1 MPHVVKILRS
11 TFITPNVKRFEV
23 ERPKGYRFVPGQA
36 CEVAINA
43 EGWTDKRRPF
53 TFTNLPTAR
62 KLEFIIKIYD
72 DHDGVTKR
80 LGLLRAGDELI
91 LHEPFGAITYQGPGY
106 FIAGGTGVTPFIAIL
121 RQLHKEERVKGN
133 TLLVSNRT
141 VSDLILDD
149 EMLHLMG
156 EKHYLRIFSR
166 QGVIGFRERHID
178 RDLLVA
184 LVQDFDQHFYV
195 CGPKG
200 FVNDINTILLSLGVN
215 AQLLVFEK

>member
-1 MPHVVKILRS
+1 
-11 TFITPNVKRFEV
+11 
-23 ERPKGYRFVPGQA
+23 
-36 CEVAINA
+36 VAINA
-43 EGWTDKRRPF
+43 EGWTEKRRPF
-53 TFTNLPTAR
+53 TFTSLPTAR

-121 RQLHKEERVKGN
+121 RQLHKEERVQGN

-149 EMLHLMG
+149 ELVQLMG
-156 EKHYLRIFSR
+156 EKQYLRIFSR

-178 RDLLVA
+178 RDILVA

-195 CGPKG
+195 CGPKS
-200 FVNDINTILLSLGVN
+200 FVNDINAILLSLGVN